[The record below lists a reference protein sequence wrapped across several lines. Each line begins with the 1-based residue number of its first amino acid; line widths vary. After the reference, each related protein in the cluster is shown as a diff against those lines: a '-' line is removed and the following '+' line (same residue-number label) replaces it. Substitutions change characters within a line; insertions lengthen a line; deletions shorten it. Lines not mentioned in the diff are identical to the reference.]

1 MMNLE
6 KLIIFYRMQKDS
18 LMKNMDALD
27 TKKIQEIIM
36 YEKNTKEIYEILT
49 QFDSSQMNKFKSQK
63 EEESTL
69 TQIKDQLRGK
79 IIFLEQEIEKL
90 AINPNPE
97 SINPE

>member
-6 KLIIFYRMQKDS
+6 KLLLFYRIQKDS
-18 LMKNMDALD
+18 LTKNLDALD

-36 YEKNTKEIYEILT
+36 YEKNTKEIYDILT

-69 TQIKDQLRGK
+69 TQIKDKLRGK
-79 IIFLEQEIEKL
+79 ILFL
-90 AINPNPE
+90 
-97 SINPE
+97 

>member
-79 IIFLEQEIEKL
+79 IIFL
-90 AINPNPE
+90 
-97 SINPE
+97 

>member
-36 YEKNTKEIYEILT
+36 YEKNTKEIYDILT

-79 IIFLEQEIEKL
+79 IIFL
-90 AINPNPE
+90 
-97 SINPE
+97 

>member
-1 MMNLE
+1 MMSLE

-63 EEESTL
+63 
-69 TQIKDQLRGK
+69 
-79 IIFLEQEIEKL
+79 
-90 AINPNPE
+90 
-97 SINPE
+97 